1 VVEASKNLVNVFV
14 DCDWGRKNTDLSKKY
29 GVNGYP
35 TVIFTDSK
43 GKVIEPLG
51 DRSPEAVLAQI
62 QKNSKSAPA
71 STFDSWDK
79 AVGAARKSNKP
90 VLYLF
95 VGKNKDSA
103 AMEEALFD
111 ESLDKAREGFVFVKS
126 TITRENADATRF
138 SVAATEPPILLVLDP
153 NAEKPE
159 AAPLKRIVGKK
170 SAKELL
176 KELQSIAK
184 PKGV

>member
-1 VVEASKNLVNVFV
+1 VVDASKNLVNVFV
-14 DCDWGRKNTDLSKKY
+14 DCDWGKKNTDLSTKY

-43 GKVIEPLG
+43 GKVLEPLN
-51 DRSPEAVLAQI
+51 DRSPEGVLAQI
-62 QKNSKSAPA
+62 NKYAKAAPVA
-71 STFDSWDK
+71 APDSWDK
-79 AVGAARKSNKP
+79 AVDSAKKANKP

-95 VGKNKDSA
+95 VGTNKESA

-111 ESLDKAREGFVFVKS
+111 ESLDKAREGFVIVKS
-126 TITRENADATRF
+126 KITRENADAKRF
-138 SVAATEPPILLVLDP
+138 SVSATEPPILLVLDP

-176 KELQSIAK
+176 KELTSIPK

>member
-1 VVEASKNLVNVFV
+1 MVEASKSLVNVFV
-14 DCDWGRKNTDLSKKY
+14 DCDWGKKNTDLSKKY
-29 GVNGYP
+29 DVHGYP

-51 DRSPEAVLAQI
+51 DRSPEGVLAQI

-71 STFDSWDK
+71 STFDSFDK
-79 AVGAARKSNKP
+79 AVDAAKKADKP
-90 VLYLF
+90 ILYLF
-95 VGKNKDSA
+95 VGKNKESA

-111 ESLDKAREGFVFVKS
+111 ETLDKARDGFVFVKS
-126 TITRENADATRF
+126 TLTPQNADAKRF
-138 SVAATEPPILLVLDP
+138 SVSATEPPILLVLDV

-170 SAKELL
+170 SAKDLL
-176 KELQSIAK
+176 KELTSIPK
-184 PKGV
+184 PK